1 MMKQAVRAAFVFG
14 LFAVIALGVTAEICA
29 ADDAHDVT
37 KLPTVFAEKVTGPRL
52 SGLKA
57 AFVKQAEV
65 WEEGCQS
72 QRKLREA
79 FDVASDAWAQMEMFR
94 SGPLSRQSRQ
104 ERIFYWPDP
113 RNAISRGLNAL
124 LSGSGEEGLKP
135 EEIAGAS
142 VAVQGLPVLE
152 RLLYGGRGSVDE
164 KATLTARQC
173 AVGTSIA
180 RNLRTIATNA
190 LAEWTAPETGDL
202 EKIKSAS
209 AKPDEA
215 KEAAAAVL
223 GDIATGIRLVEDRK
237 MPPIYGGKGV
247 VPNPKSAESWRSK
260 RSERDIAL
268 NLEALAAALKVVE
281 PFAPEAAAAANEKLA
296 DAAAALAG
304 PPDPNRAVTI
314 IAAINNAKYYVIDV
328 LPGELGLTLGFNSMD
343 GD

>member
-1 MMKQAVRAAFVFG
+1 MVKQAVRAAFVLALFVATVFG
-14 LFAVIALGVTAEICA
+14 TTAEICA
-29 ADDAHDVT
+29 ADDTHDVT
-37 KLPTVFAEKVTGPRL
+37 KLPMVFADKVTGPRL
-52 SGLKA
+52 AALKT
-57 AFVKQAEV
+57 AFEKQAEA
-65 WEEGCQS
+65 WEAGCQS
-72 QRKLREA
+72 PEQLRQA
-79 FDVASDAWAQMEMFR
+79 FNTASDAWAQMEMFR
-94 SGPLSRQSRQ
+94 AGPLSRQSRQ

-113 RNAISRGLNAL
+113 RNAISRGLKTL
-124 LSGSGEEGLKP
+124 LSGSGEGLKP

-142 VAVQGLPVLE
+142 VAVQGLPALE
-152 RLLYGGRGSVDE
+152 RLLYGDRGSVDE
-164 KATLTARQC
+164 NATLTARQC
-173 AVGTSIA
+173 AVGTAIA

-202 EKIKSAS
+202 AKITAAS
-209 AKPDEA
+209 AKPDKA
-215 KEAAAAVL
+215 KEAATAVL

-237 MPPIYGGKGV
+237 MPPLYGGKGV

-268 NLEALAAALKVVE
+268 NVDALTAALKVVE